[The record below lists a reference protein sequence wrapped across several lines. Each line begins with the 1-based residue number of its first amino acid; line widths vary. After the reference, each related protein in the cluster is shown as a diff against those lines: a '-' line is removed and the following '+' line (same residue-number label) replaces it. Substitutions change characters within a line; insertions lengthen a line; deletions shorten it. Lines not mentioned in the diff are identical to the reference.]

1 MADTYKNYA
10 ELSASETKG
19 VDYQISYFSKPSNKI
34 IMAIHGGGIET
45 GTSELTRDIAG
56 TLHSYYLFEGLK
68 SSGNG
73 DLHITSTNFDEPNA
87 LRMVAEASYCLTL
100 HGYAHSIKK
109 HTLIGGADHNVKLQ
123 VYNKLIAAGFSA
135 ELLDE
140 ADRLSGSDPE
150 NIVNKTKR
158 WMGVQLELST
168 AQRNAFF
175 SKNTLAD
182 RKNTQTAE
190 FYKYTQVLKDVFGAL
205 V

>member
-10 ELSASETKG
+10 ELASSEVQG

-56 TLHSYYLFEGLK
+56 LSYSYYLFEGLK
-68 SSGNG
+68 SSNNG

-100 HGYAHSIKK
+100 HGYADSIKK

-140 ADRLSGSDPE
+140 SNPLSGSDPD
-150 NIVNKTKR
+150 NIVNKDKR
-158 WMGVQLELST
+158 KMGVQLEIST

-175 SKNTLAD
+175 TVNTREG
-182 RKNTQTAE
+182 RKTSQTAE
-190 FYKYTQVLKDVFGAL
+190 FYNYTKVLKDVFGTL

>member
-1 MADTYKNYA
+1 MADKYQNYA
-10 ELSASETKG
+10 ELSASETQG

-56 TLHSYYLFEGLK
+56 TTYSYYLFEGLK
-68 SSGNG
+68 SSNNG

-100 HGYAHSIKK
+100 HGYADSLKK

-140 ADRLSGSDPE
+140 SDRLSGSDPA

-158 WMGVQLELST
+158 GMGVQLELST
-168 AQRNAFF
+168 LQRNSFF
-175 SKNTLAD
+175 GINTRAD
-182 RKNTQTAE
+182 RQNTQTEE
-190 FYKYTQVLKDVFGAL
+190 FYRYTQALKDVFGTL
-205 V
+205 I

>member
-1 MADTYKNYA
+1 
-10 ELSASETKG
+10 
-19 VDYQISYFSKPSNKI
+19 
-34 IMAIHGGGIET
+34 MAIHGGGIET

-56 TLHSYYLFEGLK
+56 LSHSYYLFEGLK
-68 SSGNG
+68 PSNNG

-100 HGYAHSIKK
+100 HGYADSLKK

-140 ADRLSGSDPE
+140 DNPLSGSDPN
-150 NIVNKTKR
+150 NIVNKDKR
-158 WMGVQLELST
+158 KMGVQLELST
-168 AQRNAFF
+168 LQRNAFF
-175 SKNTLAD
+175 GINTRAD
-182 RKNTQTAE
+182 RKNTQTEE
-190 FYKYTQVLKDVFGAL
+190 FYRYTQALKDVFGIL

>member
-1 MADTYKNYA
+1 MADKYQNFA
-10 ELSASETKG
+10 ELAASEVYG

-56 TLHSYYLFEGLK
+56 TTYSYYLFEGLK

-100 HGYAHSIKK
+100 HGYADSLKK

-140 ADRLSGSDPE
+140 ADRLSGSDPD
-150 NIVNKTKR
+150 NIVNKDKR
-158 WMGVQLELST
+158 GMGVQLELST

-175 SKNTLAD
+175 TINT
-182 RKNTQTAE
+182 REGRQTSQTAE
-190 FYKYTQVLKDVFGAL
+190 FYKYTKVLKDVFGVL